1 MTYALVTDGTI
12 QAVGSLPPATR
23 RLDNGNW
30 VLGLRDAPVDLQQ
43 ACGYFAVTRAE
54 RPADTPTTT
63 WDRTVVLV
71 DGTPTEVWTERAKTQ
86 AELDAHAQQTNRQAA
101 IDAIKQAMSNLDAAI
116 ADMDAYLAMTSRTNA
131 QVAAQVVDLCQAVR
145 VMARNQRRL
154 IRLAADDLV
163 SGAE

>member
-12 QAVGSLPPATR
+12 QAVGGMPVAAR

-30 VLGLRDAPVDLQQ
+30 VLGLRDAPVDLQR

-71 DGTPTEVWTERAKTQ
+71 DGAPTEVWTERPKTQ
-86 AELDAHAQQTNRQAA
+86 AELDAQAGQTNRQAV
-101 IDAIKQAMSNLDAAI
+101 IDAIRQAMSNLDAII
-116 ADMDAYLAMTSRTNA
+116 ADMTDFLAIANPTNA
-131 QVAAQVVDLCQAVR
+131 QNGAQLKDVCQAVR
-145 VMARNQRRL
+145 AMARNQRRL